1 MSIHVC
7 KCEFNGHE
15 EFHLR
20 YPGMTRSQ
28 AQHIADLINAGALD
42 KFLNS
47 VEPHIK
53 IVTVPS
59 NTQNTGE

>member
-7 KCEFNGHE
+7 KCEYNGRE

-20 YPGMTRSQ
+20 YPGMSLSE

-42 KFLNS
+42 KFLHS
-47 VEPHIK
+47 AAPYIEH
-53 IVTVPS
+53 VTFQQAWP
-59 NTQNTGE
+59 NTGE